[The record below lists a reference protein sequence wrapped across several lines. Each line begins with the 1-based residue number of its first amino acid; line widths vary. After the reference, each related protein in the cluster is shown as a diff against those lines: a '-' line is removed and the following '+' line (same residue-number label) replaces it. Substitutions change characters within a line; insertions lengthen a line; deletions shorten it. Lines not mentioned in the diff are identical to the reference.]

1 MDATALVVGETGV
14 ARYAAELLTA
24 LPGVGV
30 QVDAVA
36 LGRGTRESV
45 ARARRLG
52 VRHLPVPA
60 RVAQAV
66 WSRAPAPRVEWLG
79 WRGGRGGGGPALVHT
94 RDLPP
99 GPTRMPVVLTV
110 HDLDALLLPALHP
123 GLAVQLQQRQL
134 DAARRAAAVCVPSG
148 VVRDALVA
156 RGVEAGRIVVTPLG
170 HTPLPVAG
178 GAVWVP
184 GGLALPPG
192 FVLAVGAVGLRK
204 GYDVLLESMLA
215 LPGVRLVVA
224 GPDGHGAAEV
234 HRQAAALG
242 LGDRVSFLGR
252 VGDGELA
259 ALYRDADV
267 LAFPSR
273 AEGFGLPL
281 VEAMAAGLPVVASD
295 LPVVREVTDGAAL
308 LVPVDD
314 PAALAAGVAEV
325 LAGVQAGVQAGGEAV
340 RARVLAGREVAA
352 RRTWAACAAATAS
365 AYLLALGS

>member
-24 LPGVGV
+24 LPGAGV

-36 LGRGTRESV
+36 LGRGTQESV

-60 RVAQAV
+60 RAAQAV
-66 WSRAPAPRVEWLG
+66 WSRVPAPRVEWLG
-79 WRGGRGGGGPALVHT
+79 RRGGRGPALVHT
-94 RDLPP
+94 LDLPP
-99 GPTRMPVVLTV
+99 GPTRLPVVLTV

-123 GLAVQLQQRQL
+123 ALAAQLQQRQL
-134 DAARRAAAVCVPSG
+134 EAARRAAAVCVPSG
-148 VVRDALVA
+148 AVRDALVA

-170 HTPLPVAG
+170 HTPLPAASE
-178 GAVWVP
+178 AVGVP
-184 GGLALPPG
+184 GGLALAPG

-204 GYDVLLESMLA
+204 GHDVLLEAMLA

-234 HRQAAALG
+234 RRQAAALG
-242 LGDRVSFLGR
+242 LVDRVSFLGR
-252 VGDGELA
+252 VSDGELA
-259 ALYRDADV
+259 ALYRDASA

-281 VEAMAAGLPVVASD
+281 VEAMAAELPVVASD
-295 LPVVREVTDGAAL
+295 LPVVREVVDGAAL
-308 LVPVDD
+308 LVPVGDA
-314 PAALAAGVAEV
+314 AALAAGLAEV
-325 LAGVQAGVQAGGEAV
+325 IAGVQAGGES
-340 RARVLAGREVAA
+340 VLACVVAGREAAA

-365 AYLLALGS
+365 AYQLALDS